1 MKVNWTVM
9 RKIERKKYR
18 ILYIETKEIKLQDIP
33 RALDEVGFDV
43 YRATFNFSAQ
53 GYSIEAM
60 QLVKDSIEQ
69 FDIQYTISYDFS
81 ESIAQAC
88 YEAGTPYISWVYD
101 APQKELY
108 THYALYP
115 SNYIFVFDK
124 MQQKRLQEIGIEN
137 VFHMPLAILEN
148 KVRLNLERTERKET
162 QTEISFVGQL
172 YKRESVIDRFNHA
185 DGEIQKSIEKNIE
198 ACFLQWS
205 DKTYL
210 YGRMQDR
217 CVQYF
222 TNADQYIV
230 LKNYPYMTEQF
241 YYETAATSRLLA
253 NRERVT
259 ILNKLAEKYEVKFYT
274 KDEDTSQLSKKV
286 KILPS
291 VIYDEI
297 SQIYYNSKININITL
312 HCIESGAP
320 QRIFDVMAAG
330 GFMLSNYQKELEELF
345 VVGEEIVLYH
355 DLKELEELVEYYL
368 IHEEERKR
376 IARRGQ
382 KKVLKY
388 HDLHNRMI
396 QIMEIVLKKEQGR
409 KQHYLLQQREWI
421 WLQADKLLEDRTKK
435 NYRELARLLGDLK
448 HQTVLQKTTELRML
462 QQMVECWNLEIKTDR
477 SNVFCNVA
485 SVKEA
490 EQKYLSV
497 KHTFWR
503 MEAGICGERCQ
514 EDILNMCKREESKLL
529 IAWIIKANVQQ
540 WENVI
545 IQTSQYIREYDMSDA
560 VEFLSYADL
569 LVPGNKRFLLQKA
582 EGFMELGM
590 WMKAL
595 ASLREIE
602 EKDRNIEEMIKELSG
617 ILEETEDE

>member
-1 MKVNWTVM
+1 M
-9 RKIERKKYR
+9 RNIERKKYR
-18 ILYIETKEIKLQDIP
+18 ILYIETKEIKLWDIP

-43 YRATFNFSAQ
+43 YRAAFHFSAQ
-53 GYSIEAM
+53 GYYMEAM
-60 QLVKDSIEQ
+60 QLVKDAIEE
-69 FDIQYTISYDFS
+69 FDIQYAISYDFS

-88 YEAGTPYISWVYD
+88 YETDIPYISWVYD

-108 THYALYP
+108 THYALHP

-124 MQQKRLQEIGIEN
+124 MQQKRLQEIGVKN

-148 KVRLNLERTERKET
+148 KVRLNLERIERKEA

-185 DGEIQKSIEKNIE
+185 NREIQDAIEKDIE
-198 ACFLQWS
+198 ACFLQWNE
-205 DKTYL
+205 KMHL

-217 CVQYF
+217 CVEYF
-222 TNADQYIV
+222 TAADQHIV

-274 KDEDTSQLSKKV
+274 KDEDTSQLSTKV

-345 VVGEEIVLYH
+345 VVGKEIVLYH
-355 DLKELEELVEYYL
+355 DLQELEELVEYYL
-368 IHEEERKR
+368 VHEEERKK
-376 IARRGQ
+376 IAERGQ

-396 QIMEIVLKKEQGR
+396 QIMELVLEKEQGR

-421 WLQADKLLEDRTKK
+421 WLQADKLLEAGTEKS
-435 NYRELARLLGDLK
+435 YQELTELLGDLRY
-448 HQTVLQKTTELRML
+448 QTVLQKTIELRILREMAD
-462 QQMVECWNLEIKTDR
+462 CWNLEIKTDS
-477 SNVFCNVA
+477 SNVFYNVT

-490 EQKYLSV
+490 KQKYLSL

-503 MEAGICGERCQ
+503 MEADICEEKYR
-514 EDILNMCKREESKLL
+514 EDILDMCKREESKLL
-529 IAWIIKANVQQ
+529 IAWIIKANIQQ

-545 IQTSQYIREYDMSDA
+545 IQASKCIREYNTADA
-560 VEFLSYADL
+560 VELLSYAIL

-582 EGFMELGM
+582 DGFMELGM
-590 WMKAL
+590 WKKAL
-595 ASLREIE
+595 AALREIE
-602 EKDRNIEEMIKELSG
+602 EADHNIEEMIKELSG
-617 ILEETEDE
+617 ILGET

>member
-1 MKVNWTVM
+1 M
-9 RKIERKKYR
+9 RNIERKKYR
-18 ILYIETKEIKLQDIP
+18 ILYIETKEIKLLDIP

-53 GYSIEAM
+53 GYYVEAM

-69 FDIQYTISYDFS
+69 FDIQYAISYDFS
-81 ESIAQAC
+81 ESVAQAC
-88 YEAGTPYISWVYD
+88 YEAGIPYIAWVYD

-124 MQQKRLQEIGIEN
+124 RQQERLQEIGIEN

-148 KVRLNLERTERKET
+148 KVRLNLGRTEKKET

-185 DGEIQKSIEKNIE
+185 DGEIQKFIEKDIG

-205 DKTYL
+205 DKTHL
-210 YGRMQDR
+210 YGRMQDK

-222 TNADQYIV
+222 TDADQRIV
-230 LKNYPYMTEQF
+230 LKKYPYMTEQF
-241 YYETAATSRLLA
+241 YYETAVTSRLLA

-297 SQIYYNSKININITL
+297 SQIYCNSKININVTL

-330 GFMLSNYQKELEELF
+330 GFILSNYQTELEELF

-355 DLKELEELVEYYL
+355 NLEELEKLVEYYL
-368 IHEEERKR
+368 THEEERKK
-376 IARRGQ
+376 IAKRGQ

-396 QIMEIVLKKEQGR
+396 QIMDIVLKKEQGR
-409 KQHYLLQQREWI
+409 KQHYLLQQRELI
-421 WLQADKLLEDRTKK
+421 WLQADKLLEDGTEKS
-435 NYRELARLLGDLK
+435 YRKLAELLGDLRY
-448 HQTVLQKTTELRML
+448 QTVLQKTTELRML
-462 QQMVECWNLEIKTDR
+462 QEMTNCWELEIETDN
-477 SNVFCNVA
+477 SNIFCNVT

-490 EQKYLSV
+490 GQKYLSV

-503 MEAGICGERCQ
+503 MEAGICEERYRK
-514 EDILNMCKREESKLL
+514 DILNMCKRGESKLL
-529 IAWIIKANVQQ
+529 IAWIIKANIQQ

-545 IQTSQYIREYDMSDA
+545 IQTSQYIREYNTADA
-560 VEFLSYADL
+560 VELLSYAIL

-582 EGFMELGM
+582 DGFMELGM
-590 WMKAL
+590 WKKAL
-595 ASLREIE
+595 VSLREIE
-602 EKDRNIEEMIKELSG
+602 EKDKKIEEMIKELSG
-617 ILEETEDE
+617 ILGETQDE